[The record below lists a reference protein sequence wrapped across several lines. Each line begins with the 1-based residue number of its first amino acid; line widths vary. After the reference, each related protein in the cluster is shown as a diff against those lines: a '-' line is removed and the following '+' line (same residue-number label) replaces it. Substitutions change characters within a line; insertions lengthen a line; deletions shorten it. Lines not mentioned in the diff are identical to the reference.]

1 MFYNSKNAYEI
12 FNSEKERE
20 MLDFC
25 EEYKD
30 FLSNVKTEREA
41 VRYTVETARAFGFE
55 NIEKKSRLK
64 KGDKV
69 YCVNKKRSVIFAVI
83 GDEPVE
89 SGISVIAA
97 HIDAPR
103 IDIKQNPLYEAD
115 NAALFK
121 THYYGGIK
129 KYQWT
134 AMPLELRGVVFNSKG
149 DRIDVKIKDPVFTIT
164 DLLPHLAQ
172 EQMTKK
178 MSEAVKGEDLNLLV
192 GSKPVSEDKG
202 KCKKTDECEKDKIK
216 ANIKRIILEEYSIAE
231 EDFVSAELCLVPAFG
246 ASDVGFDR
254 SMVGGYGQDDRVCS
268 FTAFK
273 ALLAAESFKR
283 TAVVILADKEEVGS
297 MGNTGMQSS
306 FFENFVAKLCYLTL
320 GIESGISLRN
330 TLENSV
336 CLSADVGAAV
346 DPTYKSVS
354 EPLNSAKI
362 GGGVLVTKYTGS
374 RGKGGTSDASAE
386 MVSRIRSMLNSNEI
400 PWQTGE
406 LGKVDQGGGGTVA
419 QFIANLGLE
428 VIDCGVPLL
437 SMHSPFE
444 VASKLDI
451 FAAFLTYKAFLSLS
465 V

>member
-1 MFYNSKNAYEI
+1 MFYNSKNAYEL
-12 FNSEKERE
+12 FNSKKEQE
-20 MLDFC
+20 MLGFC
-25 EEYKD
+25 EEYKN
-30 FLSNVKTEREA
+30 FLSSVKTEREA
-41 VRYTVETARAFGFE
+41 VLYTVQTARALGFE
-55 NIEKKSRLK
+55 NIEKKNRLR

-69 YCVNKKRSVIFAVI
+69 YCVNKNRSVVFAVI

-134 AMPLELRGVVFNSKG
+134 AIPLELRGVVFNSKG
-149 DRIDVKIKDPVFTIT
+149 EKTDVRICDPLFTIT

-172 EQMTKK
+172 DQMTKK
-178 MSEAVKGEDLNLLV
+178 LSEAVKGEDLNLLV
-192 GSKPVSEDKG
+192 GSKPLASSENKLSQG
-202 KCKKTDECEKDKIK
+202 KEDEKDKIK
-216 ANIKRIILEEYSIAE
+216 ANIKRLILEEYSIAE
-231 EDFVSAELCLVPAFG
+231 EDFVSAELCLVPAFS

-254 SMVGGYGQDDRVCS
+254 SMVGAYGQDDRVCS

-273 ALLAAESFKR
+273 ALLASESFRK
-283 TAVVILADKEEVGS
+283 TAVVVLADKEEVGS

-306 FFENFVAKLCYLTL
+306 FFENFVAKLSYLTL

-354 EPLNSAKI
+354 EPLNSAKLN
-362 GGGVLVTKYTGS
+362 GGVLVTKYTGS

-386 MVSRIRSMLNSNEI
+386 MVSRIRCMLNRNKI

-428 VIDCGVPLL
+428 VVDCGVPLL

-444 VASKLDI
+444 VAAKLDI
-451 FAAFLTYKAFLSLS
+451 FAAFLAYKAFLSES